1 MAASR
6 PTRSLLEEIRVID
19 VSNENVSGY
28 FLLLKMAFQ
37 TERRVAFIQQTLVDG
52 AVRRMTDA
60 APLLY
65 CLMWVNPG
73 TSLLCVTLEARFVS
87 AEESET
93 AGFERLLNVCR
104 RSFGGDAFV
113 RLMTIAAA
121 HLAFEDRMVMRQ
133 SERCA
138 NVQVALETSLRRLAW
153 VYDSARAATG
163 LHVQTPRTMAR
174 LAPHVLGV
182 FTFRL
187 QSRVGGCAEIAHNL
201 FVAGRAFL

>member
-1 MAASR
+1 
-6 PTRSLLEEIRVID
+6 
-19 VSNENVSGY
+19 
-28 FLLLKMAFQ
+28 
-37 TERRVAFIQQTLVDG
+37 
-52 AVRRMTDA
+52 
-60 APLLY
+60 
-65 CLMWVNPG
+65 MWVNPG

-138 NVQVALETSLRRLAW
+138 NVQVTLKAGVRRLSRIDDRA
-153 VYDSARAATG
+153 SAAAG
-163 LHVQTPRTMAR
+163 LNVQAAGSVTRFA
-174 LAPHVLGV
+174 AHVLGV
-182 FTFRL
+182 VAFCL
-187 QSRVGGCAEIAHNL
+187 EASVSGCPEVAHDL